1 MIPDIRVGTG
11 FDAHAFAEGRPLIL
25 GGVVIP
31 HTHGL
36 AGDSDAD
43 VLFHAVADALLGAA
57 ALGDLGRYHPPSDP
71 RGQGLDSGVILAEMT
86 AKVTAERWAA
96 VNVDVTIIAQKP
108 KLAPYLDAMRHHV
121 ARHTGVALERVSVK
135 AKSTDGLGFTGRGEG
150 IAAIATVLLA
160 R

>member
-1 MIPDIRVGTG
+1 VTDIRVGTG
-11 FDAHAFAEGRPLIL
+11 FDAHAFAESRPLIL

-31 HTHGL
+31 HSHGL

-57 ALGDLGRYHPPSDP
+57 GLGDLGRFYPPGDP
-71 RGQGLDSGVILAEMT
+71 RSKGLDSGVILTECA
-86 AKVTAERWAA
+86 ARITAERWSIANIDA
-96 VNVDVTIIAQKP
+96 TLIAQKP

-121 ARHTGVALERVSVK
+121 ARHTGLPIDRVSVK
-135 AKSTDGLGFTGRGEG
+135 AKSTDQLGFVGRAEG
-150 IAAIATVLLA
+150 IASIATVLLT